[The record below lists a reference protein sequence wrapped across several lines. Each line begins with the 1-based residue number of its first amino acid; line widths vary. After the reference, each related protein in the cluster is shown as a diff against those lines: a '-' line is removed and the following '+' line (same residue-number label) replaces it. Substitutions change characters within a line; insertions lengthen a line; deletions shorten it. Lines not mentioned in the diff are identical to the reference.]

1 MKMKN
6 HKKREH
12 WQSKIGVVLA
22 MAGNAIGLG
31 NFLRFPGKAACY
43 GGGAF
48 MIPYFIS
55 LILMAIP
62 LMWLEWA
69 QGRYGGIR
77 GHGTTPGMFQSM
89 WKNPVAKYLGVLGLF
104 IPTVILIYYT
114 YIGSWTLGYGIYSL
128 LDLLPKVNPS
138 SLHPDMGSQEISKI
152 VLQPFEE
159 FRNIY
164 TGIPDGEFLHV
175 QAFTYAVFVFV
186 LLLSIW
192 VLAKGVSRGIE
203 VMAKI
208 AMPVLFVFG
217 AVLVIRVLTLGHPV
231 TEHYGSMN
239 GLAFLWEPKWF
250 IERNGREVFVL
261 LDVQTWLEAAGQVF
275 FTLSLGFGAIQCYAS
290 YLRENDDVVLSGL
303 ATTSANEFAEV
314 IMGGSIAIP
323 AAAAFF
329 GVASTQVIAAQ
340 GSFYLGFTSMPAIFG
355 FLPGGNFLGFL
366 WFVLLFLAAF
376 TSIVAMAQ
384 PMIAFL
390 EDETGMTREKAAIM
404 LGIFWFLSSHLCIY
418 LRGGWQ
424 VMDFWAGTFGPP
436 LLAFVEVII
445 IMWIFGG
452 KRIWDEMHRGAHLRA
467 PLFFYYTAKYI
478 TPLFLGVIFTAW
490 LYQNVALPFFKGTIF
505 EKALEG
511 VDMGWAVWIT
521 RIFLILLFSGMC
533 ITVYLVWKRRGE
545 EATE

>member
-1 MKMKN
+1 MKN